1 MYPISY
7 LAELSQDSL
16 CNYLLNLDLQ
26 DNMINSEEEA
36 NNMKKIFNAVIKKLI
51 KDERML
57 MVVEDSND
65 LSKKMLQIHP
75 NYV

>member
-1 MYPISY
+1 
-7 LAELSQDSL
+7 
-16 CNYLLNLDLQ
+16 
-26 DNMINSEEEA
+26 MINSEEEA